1 MLKTLS
7 EQDKGLFDK
16 DDTSDEELEPSHTDN
31 YNGEANANQNLFQL
45 EETLK
50 TLVSEVTKMQ
60 SDIKLNNDQTSN
72 LLSELTP
79 KITSLY
85 EPRLDQ
91 KGSNYSVLEYIQT
104 ENSAIKSEN
113 NFLREKIEIM
123 TYTLSD
129 LSFMNKVKAAK
140 QDKES
145 LLTAIRLIYDDS
157 KARLPYGDQETNKI
171 EGSNE
176 TNKTEGSNE
185 ANNAAFQTNYNKRK
199 QPNINERISVTAET
213 SSLRNNQYTVYCQPK
228 NSMTPTK

>member
-1 MLKTLS
+1 MLKTLA
-7 EQDKGLFDK
+7 EQDKGLFDE
-16 DDTSDEELEPSHTDN
+16 DDTSNEELEPSHTDN

-45 EETLK
+45 EGTLK
-50 TLVSEVTKMQ
+50 TLVNEVTKMQ
-60 SDIKLNNDQTSN
+60 SDIKLNNEKTSN

-85 EPRLDQ
+85 EPCLDQ
-91 KGSNYSVLEYIQT
+91 RGSNYSVLEDIQT
-104 ENSAIKSEN
+104 KNSAIKSEN
-113 NFLREKIEIM
+113 NFLRERIEIM

-129 LSFMNKVKAAK
+129 LNFMTKVKAAE

-157 KARLPYGDQETNKI
+157 KAKLPYGDQETNKI
-171 EGSNE
+171 
-176 TNKTEGSNE
+176 EGSNE

-228 NSMTPTK
+228 NCMTPTK

>member
-1 MLKTLS
+1 MLKTLA
-7 EQDKGLFDK
+7 EQDKGLFDE

-50 TLVSEVTKMQ
+50 
-60 SDIKLNNDQTSN
+60 
-72 LLSELTP
+72 
-79 KITSLY
+79 
-85 EPRLDQ
+85 
-91 KGSNYSVLEYIQT
+91 
-104 ENSAIKSEN
+104 
-113 NFLREKIEIM
+113 M
-123 TYTLSD
+123 T
-129 LSFMNKVKAAK
+129 KVKAAE

-157 KARLPYGDQETNKI
+157 KAKLPYGDQETNKI
-171 EGSNE
+171 
-176 TNKTEGSNE
+176 EGSNE

-228 NSMTPTK
+228 NCMTPTK